1 MGEAALSSVRKQLA
15 KDRAHAEHQLKKS
28 TSAVWGALWK
38 QQKEQRM
45 KNNKMM
51 AATRRM
57 RLDAMDNIRKTKAAF
72 IKKAKHLGKV
82 VAKNDK
88 AADKKIEHLT
98 GVVKRNE
105 IKSRKGLELVAAME
119 EANKNELHK
128 SIRKAIDIGE
138 KRASLVEKRGAK
150 MDKDVRTIINFRL
163 TEEIS
168 KLRKE
173 TNASVEALALQ
184 SKEARAEMRKEM
196 LYAIRSASKVAQ
208 ADLEAAVTD
217 ANSKFI
223 AFAKKSAASHA
234 KSAMARKALAARI
247 ARNAKSVSRM
257 LRDSFATV
265 GRSQL
270 ALRAETA
277 KKIKKTNTRVDAY
290 ARRMAQDALKFLR
303 RQLSI
308 AERQSNAKFGRA
320 YRVLAKDRARA
331 DSALGAAVHGLN
343 NALAK
348 QAALADSRFSKTV
361 KKLSDAR
368 AQAARQVAQLR
379 KDSAT
384 QVSSVTAFTKRVE
397 TRLVGEIS
405 VVSGEVISMRAN
417 QMRVN
422 RRVNAE
428 LKRIVRVSDAR
439 YSSAKRARGRLKRLM
454 DENKQAAAAEVA
466 ALSTSLKTKL
476 AHARARNAR
485 NPLRWPR
492 ICPPLQR

>member
-1 MGEAALSSVRKQLA
+1 MG
-15 KDRAHAEHQLKKS
+15 KD
-28 TSAVWGALWK
+28 
-38 QQKEQRM
+38 
-45 KNNKMM
+45 
-51 AATRRM
+51 
-57 RLDAMDNIRKTKAAF
+57 
-72 IKKAKHLGKV
+72 
-82 VAKNDK
+82 
-88 AADKKIEHLT
+88 
-98 GVVKRNE
+98 
-105 IKSRKGLELVAAME
+105 
-119 EANKNELHK
+119 
-128 SIRKAIDIGE
+128 
-138 KRASLVEKRGAK
+138 
-150 MDKDVRTIINFRL
+150 
-163 TEEIS
+163 
-168 KLRKE
+168 
-173 TNASVEALALQ
+173 
-184 SKEARAEMRKEM
+184 
-196 LYAIRSASKVAQ
+196 
-208 ADLEAAVTD
+208 
-217 ANSKFI
+217 
-223 AFAKKSAASHA
+223 
-234 KSAMARKALAARI
+234 AARQ
-247 ARNAKSVSRM
+247 AS
-257 LRDSFATV
+257 
-265 GRSQL
+265 
-270 ALRAETA
+270 
-277 KKIKKTNTRVDAY
+277 
-290 ARRMAQDALKFLR
+290 ALKFLR

-331 DSALGAAVHGLN
+331 DSALGAAVHGLS

-361 KKLSDAR
+361 KNLADAR

-379 KDSAT
+379 KDFAT

-485 NPLRWPR
+485 NRLEMAKDLSASTKKLYERMSQMQKSQLAASR
-492 ICPPLQR
+492 RGGGDSCSSGGAGSSCRGTCSSGRDCSSGGASG